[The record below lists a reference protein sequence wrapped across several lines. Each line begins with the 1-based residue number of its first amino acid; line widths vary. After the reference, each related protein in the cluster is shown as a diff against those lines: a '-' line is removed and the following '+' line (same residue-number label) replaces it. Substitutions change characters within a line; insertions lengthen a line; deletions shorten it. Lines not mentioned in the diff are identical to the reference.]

1 MQPLDTKTKLK
12 KLKTKKYLL
21 HAKSSVMRGKT
32 IPDGFV
38 LREAA
43 SARRRARGIK
53 VVSYEDTPDGKLK
66 LMCKLSK
73 EEIEALVNNGHKVKI
88 ISPVDNGYIT
98 TRQRM
103 RQRRQRQKG
112 YCIRDFRKLVKK
124 GQLIGDISQREEMEQ
139 MYWAVVEIA
148 RNMEKIILTLP
159 DDDRKKPM
167 GLFRDFVD
175 EGKLALCFKQ
185 ISVGFYGIDPTQE
198 LKGSDRDIVTFM
210 GYLFIL
216 VEHEH
221 LGNVNFSEKGIN
233 PFFRFVK
240 EHSIVN
246 VKCTPRTFY
255 NRLTGT
261 LGTFR
266 SRMQSESRDSKFQ
279 NDYWKS
285 SVFLKNFLAVR
296 EIFHG
301 TDYYKELK
309 PLL

>member
-1 MQPLDTKTKLK
+1 MPAP
-12 KLKTKKYLL
+12 KKYYLKRRL
-21 HAKSSVMRGKT
+21 AKAMHSIWSQDWKSDGVMVQKCVGHKSKRKGMRS
-32 IPDGFV
+32 
-38 LREAA
+38 LRL
-43 SARRRARGIK
+43 
-53 VVSYEDTPDGKLK
+53 VNLPDGKVK
-66 LMCKLSK
+66 MMCQLSK
-73 EEIEALVNNGHKVKI
+73 EEIEALVKNGHKVKI
-88 ISPVDNGYIT
+88 ISPVDNGHIT

-159 DDDRKKPM
+159 DDDKKKPV

-246 VKCTPRTFY
+246 VKCTSRTFY

-309 PLL
+309 PLLQKDF